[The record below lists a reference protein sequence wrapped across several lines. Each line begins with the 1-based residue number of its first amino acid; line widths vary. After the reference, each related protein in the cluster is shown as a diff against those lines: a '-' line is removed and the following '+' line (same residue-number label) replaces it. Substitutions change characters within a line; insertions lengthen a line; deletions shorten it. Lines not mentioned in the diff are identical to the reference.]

1 MSHGRWNGATVMY
14 VRICVTPSSM
24 FSVCTPYSVCIYM
37 YVRCIRKSSPLFA
50 FSGALL
56 VAKKMPP
63 SLSGEKSRQHPAPN
77 LWHLVWLAVVAC
89 FWCLIGR
96 VDLMYTA
103 VLKTRTYGGTYIHT
117 YYSIRGT
124 ECKYNTEYVI
134 IHECM

>member
-37 YVRCIRKSSPLFA
+37 YVRYIRKSSPCFA

-96 VDLMYTA
+96 VALMYTA
-103 VLKTRTYGGTYIHT
+103 VAAVMHCIALQY
-117 YYSIRGT
+117 
-124 ECKYNTEYVI
+124 
-134 IHECM
+134 

>member
-37 YVRCIRKSSPLFA
+37 YVRYIRKSSPFFA

-103 VLKTRTYGGTYIHT
+103 VLRTRTPTYGVHTYIHT
-117 YYSIRGT
+117 YYVLYTR
-124 ECKYNTEYVI
+124 YR
-134 IHECM
+134 M